1 MSDKLNSDGRKAN
14 AAQPLAERPGLV
26 SSKGTER
33 TGREER
39 KTAGPDGPDATE
51 TSTASPNAGRQGP
64 AADPAEGKR

>member
-1 MSDKLNSDGRKAN
+1 MSLNSSGRKAN
-14 AAQPLAERPGLV
+14 AAQPLGEQPGLASTKAV
-26 SSKGTER
+26 EK